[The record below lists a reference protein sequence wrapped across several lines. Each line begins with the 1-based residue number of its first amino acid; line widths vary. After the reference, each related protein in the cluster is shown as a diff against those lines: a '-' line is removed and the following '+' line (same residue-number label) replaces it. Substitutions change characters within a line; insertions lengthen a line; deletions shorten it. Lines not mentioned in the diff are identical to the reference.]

1 MTDSDWYDVKD
12 IDQFVKSARSIIYNN
27 FGSWDKKQGNSEVD
41 IIDDMITKPSDEE
54 EFNQLLTQEE
64 SIVIIKPLF
73 KKQKNKRTS
82 KIRYLIS
89 DDIFLNMLQQLND
102 RMVSN
107 TISSL
112 VQKGLVE
119 SAYDDEID
127 DFVFWVDKDKEKPET
142 D

>member
-1 MTDSDWYDVKD
+1 MTDSDWYDVKN
-12 IDQFVKSARSIIYNN
+12 IDEFVKAARSIIYNN
-27 FGSWDKKQGNSEVD
+27 FGSWDKKQGNPEVD

-64 SIVIIKPLF
+64 SIVIVKPLF
-73 KKQKNKRTS
+73 KKQKHKRTN

-89 DDIFLNMLQQLND
+89 DNIFVNILQQLND

-127 DFVFWVDKDKEKPET
+127 DFVFWVDKDKEKN
-142 D
+142 